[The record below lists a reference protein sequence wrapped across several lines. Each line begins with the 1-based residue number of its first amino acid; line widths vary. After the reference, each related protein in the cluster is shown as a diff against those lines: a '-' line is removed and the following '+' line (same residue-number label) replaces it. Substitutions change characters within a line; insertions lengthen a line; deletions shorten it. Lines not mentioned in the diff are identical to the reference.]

1 MARLEITVTRP
12 FLLEVL
18 RLNQDGKLSAE
29 AVRDIFEITEDYLF
43 RRNVCEVPTNAL
55 NKVFLTLGSRMVV
68 PKDAFIRWVESHTG
82 GGG

>member
-55 NKVFLTLGSRMVV
+55 NKVFLTLNKEILRY
-68 PKDAFIRWVESHTG
+68 DNTADN
-82 GGG
+82 